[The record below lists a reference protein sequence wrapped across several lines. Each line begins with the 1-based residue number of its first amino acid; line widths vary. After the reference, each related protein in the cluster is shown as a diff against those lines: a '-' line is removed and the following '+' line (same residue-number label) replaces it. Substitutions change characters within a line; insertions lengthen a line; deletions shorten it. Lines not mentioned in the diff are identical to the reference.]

1 MKLPRRAF
9 LQLAAGAAALPV
21 VSRVAW
27 AQGNAGPEAKLKAL
41 GIDIAQYESRPV
53 ANYLLAVQVGNLL
66 FVSGMG
72 PRRPDGTVVTG
83 KVGAELTTE
92 QGYQAARLAG
102 LTTLAN
108 VRRHLGS
115 LDRVKRIVRVLGLVH
130 AEPGHLRTAREAELA
145 DLELAAE
152 PRPRVAVDD
161 RGEAG
166 EARVAVGP
174 EHPAEPQHKL
184 VPRRA
189 QAPERIE
196 RLRRIL
202 RRCSTARLVRGS
214 RSLRAPDAIRR
225 QFARHARGDAA
236 SQAGRGYPRRRSP

>member
-9 LQLAAGAAALPV
+9 LHLAAGAAALPV

-27 AQGNAGPEAKLKAL
+27 AQGNAGPEARLKAL

-115 LDRVKRIVRVLGLVH
+115 LDRVKRIVRVLGLVN
-130 AEPGHLRTAREAELA
+130 ATPDFKEQPKVLDGFSDLMVEVFGENGRGTRTAPGAGSL
-145 DLELAAE
+145 
-152 PRPRVAVDD
+152 PFQVAV
-161 RGEAG
+161 
-166 EARVAVGP
+166 VF
-174 EHPAEPQHKL
+174 EPIFE
-184 VPRRA
+184 V
-189 QAPERIE
+189 E
-196 RLRRIL
+196 
-202 RRCSTARLVRGS
+202 
-214 RSLRAPDAIRR
+214 
-225 QFARHARGDAA
+225 
-236 SQAGRGYPRRRSP
+236 

>member
-115 LDRVKRIVRVLGLVH
+115 LDRVKRIVRVLGLVN
-130 AEPGHLRTAREAELA
+130 
-145 DLELAAE
+145 
-152 PRPRVAVDD
+152 
-161 RGEAG
+161 
-166 EARVAVGP
+166 
-174 EHPAEPQHKL
+174 
-184 VPRRA
+184 
-189 QAPERIE
+189 
-196 RLRRIL
+196 
-202 RRCSTARLVRGS
+202 
-214 RSLRAPDAIRR
+214 AITW
-225 QFARHARGDAA
+225 F
-236 SQAGRGYPRRRSP
+236 RRS